1 VKIRQTKITDEHMS
15 YIISFR
21 LCAIYYCPME
31 NDLLFQFINVN
42 LQVDDFE
49 ILNGLNFNI
58 CKGEFV
64 AVIGASGAGKSSLL
78 RMFNALTS
86 PSSGEITFRGIGIDA
101 DIQALRKN
109 VGVLFQNPVV
119 FNGTVRENLLIA
131 GRWDQNISQ
140 TLDHEILSALDQVG
154 LGDTKLTHHAR
165 DLSGGEQ
172 QRLALA
178 RTLLNHPH
186 VLLLDEPT
194 SNLDPKLARE
204 IMDQIEELREALNLT
219 IIAVSHD
226 HMLMRRYAKRVI
238 ILAHGKII
246 GDGDFKTLDK
256 SQAFEDAGLLKNE
269 VKDAT

>member
-1 VKIRQTKITDEHMS
+1 MS
-15 YIISFR
+15 YIISFC
-21 LCAIYYCPME
+21 LCAIYYWPME
-31 NDLLFQFINVN
+31 NDLLFQFKDVH
-42 LQVDDFE
+42 LKMDDLE
-49 ILNGLNFNI
+49 ILQGLNFHI
-58 CKGEFV
+58 SKGEFV

-86 PSSGEITFRGIGIDA
+86 PSSGEITFRGNEIGA
-101 DIQALRKN
+101 DIQVLRKN

-119 FNGTVRENLLIA
+119 FDGTVRENLLIA

-140 TLDHEILSALDQVG
+140 SLDHEILEALDQVG
-154 LGDTKLTHHAR
+154 LVDIKLTHHAR

-178 RTLLNHPH
+178 RTLLNHPQ

-204 IMDQIEELREALNLT
+204 IMDQVEKLREALNLT
-219 IIAVSHD
+219 VIAVSHD

-256 SQAFEDAGLLKNE
+256 SHAFEDAGLLKNE
-269 VKDAT
+269 VEDEA

>member
-1 VKIRQTKITDEHMS
+1 MS

-21 LCAIYYCPME
+21 SCGAYYEPME
-31 NDLLFQFINVN
+31 NDTLFRFEDVH
-42 LQVDDFE
+42 LQVGKIR
-49 ILNGLNFNI
+49 ILKGLNFEI
-58 CKGEFV
+58 SKGEFV

-86 PSSGEITFRGIGIDA
+86 PSQGNITFRGTSIDA
-101 DIQALRKN
+101 DIQTLRKN

-119 FNGTVRENLLIA
+119 FEGTVRENLLIA
-131 GRWDQNISQ
+131 GRWDQNIAQ
-140 TLDHEILSALDQVG
+140 TLDHEILKALDQVG
-154 LGDTKLTHHAR
+154 LKDIELTHHAR

-178 RTLLNHPH
+178 RTLLNHPQ
-186 VLLLDEPT
+186 VILLDEPT

-204 IMDQIEELREALNLT
+204 IMDQIEKLRKLLNLT

-238 ILAHGKII
+238 ILSRGEII
-246 GDGDFKTLDK
+246 GDGDFKALDN
-256 SQAFEDAGLLKNE
+256 SQAFENAGLLGNE
-269 VKDAT
+269 VNDAT

>member
-1 VKIRQTKITDEHMS
+1 
-15 YIISFR
+15 
-21 LCAIYYCPME
+21 ME
-31 NDLLFQFINVN
+31 NDMLFQFKDVH
-42 LQVDDFE
+42 LQVDDLN
-49 ILNGLNFNI
+49 ILQGLNFEI
-58 CKGEFV
+58 VRGEFV

-86 PSSGEITFRGIGIDA
+86 PSQGDITFRGVNIDT

-140 TLDHEILSALDQVG
+140 TLDHEILAALDQVG
-154 LGDTKLTHHAR
+154 LVDIKLTHHAR

-178 RTLLNHPH
+178 RTLLNHPQ
-186 VLLLDEPT
+186 VILLDEPT

-204 IMDQIEELREALNLT
+204 IMDQIDKLREALQLT

-226 HMLMRRYAKRVI
+226 HMLMRRYAQRVI
-238 ILAHGKII
+238 ILSHGKII
-246 GDGDFKTLDK
+246 GDGDFETLDK
-256 SQAFEDAGLLKNE
+256 SHAFEDAGLLKNE
-269 VKDAT
+269 VKNAT